1 MAVIVGDKLKLSNYS
16 YLLTRDGKGFVDN
29 LQSPERRD
37 REEKLIDAVDI
48 DWRPFRFKNFSYV
61 STSGKATYTY
71 VTEAGDLFDT
81 ERLIDW
87 ISYSYSMGKN
97 LDFYGY
103 IFHNRQTNLTIDFA
117 RPTMLTNIGW
127 VDKDSRIIGYTFWP
141 AVGSISQIKTLDKT
155 GCNNVFINSTGEIF
169 NDYKNNIASGTYA
182 HAEGYMTNA
191 SGNVSH
197 AEGFNT
203 YAEGNYSHSE
213 GVNTHASGDY
223 SHASGYNAIASG
235 SYSFAHG
242 DAVKAE
248 GTFSTAFGFHAVASG
263 SGSFATAGGYK
274 IINGEKCYTW
284 AAGTGSHAEGIASY
298 AGGDYS
304 HAEGDNSYAIGSY
317 SHAEG
322 YKTNAIGDVSH
333 SEGVSTIASGDYS
346 HAEGES
352 TESSGKDSHSEGVST
367 IASGDYSHAE
377 GSASQSTGLASHA
390 EGQLSEARGAASHT
404 EGFQTLAIGDY
415 SHAEGE
421 STTASGKDS
430 HAEGYNNTTTANYS
444 HIEGSDNRMN
454 QFSTISHV
462 EGVSNEVNNSN
473 ITHVEGESNIVNNSD
488 NSHIGGYG
496 NQITGTSSS
505 IIFGSDNTATSSTN
519 ITVFGKDNEVTA
531 KKSAVIGTLSKI
543 NSSSEYSQVFGTNSY
558 STKSYITI
566 VGNNTYSSGSYSI
579 LIGNNIGTS
588 KENSAL
594 LGTYISVGN
603 NSSVP
608 VSIGRNIFSDYESP
622 LSIGINI
629 INNGRSGSTAIGY
642 GLLLNNVNGQKFVTG
657 KFNEAL
663 PVGYQFAIGDG
674 QSNTQRHNAFVTTDN
689 NWSYVTALATYI
701 NNITTTEQNI
711 AITYETNFVHIKSF
725 NEIKRGVEGK
735 GGLENKDT
743 NTYNLNFNT
752 YILPTKRYVD
762 KLLAAKDVFRFA
774 GTFTPTDTTWTTDL
788 KDHTVRGSWKPS
800 VTPRT
805 DLDNDQ
811 QYSYSYS
818 DKDFSAG
825 AVWKVTSTGWFG
837 STYVMGGDLVIS
849 YDDAAQNNND
859 KGWAVIDTQIAFMEN
874 YGTYS
879 TYKGNGALL
888 NDSDKDLRNFFI
900 TNINLSDTGYLTY
913 TYAGILTE
921 YRTDSSSM
929 NARGLITKDG
939 DDNNKKFL
947 SNISLIRHDDRIELA
962 YTYTDFLTCYTSPAE
977 AQYTNIDVMENA
989 NLQFVYN
996 VYLSTDG
1003 ILSYSKYT
1011 MRGFKH
1017 HHHISGAYNWSY
1029 AYLSYDT
1036 GDDLTYIVS
1045 NIHFTYD
1052 GHLSYTYTVLSNL
1065 RNHHRTRTYTFPDF
1079 DNDTRTNESLRV
1091 LTNVNLDSNGN
1102 LTYTG
1107 YNVTNLL
1114 NHHHQSHTTNSYN
1127 THKTLLWDNTYLN
1140 DDGFGFIG
1148 DIQLSADGKLTY
1160 IASYVTGLRKHHD
1173 TVDMTYTVARK
1184 NGSSYTQTYNL
1195 SGAYIGKEAYLNL
1208 YDNKFGFIS
1217 YVNLDDKGTLT
1228 YTVSYVENLRT
1239 HHETYHYA
1247 PKDNTIHVDN
1257 NSNNRG
1263 TSYTGG
1269 IDDFTFVKDV
1279 NLSAEGKLTYYYQKI
1294 DKVRTHHNTKTP
1306 TTTSYI
1312 TVHKDNFTYD
1322 DSASYSSRTEVNEVK
1337 IIDNINID
1345 PYGTL
1350 TYTVSYVNQLRLHHD
1365 NQSKNSLTCAYVST
1379 HKADFEHANEK
1390 LRIDTYTGG
1399 AKSTSNPE
1407 ITEESDRILFIN
1419 NVNLSKEGKLTYT
1432 AKQIS
1437 RLRDHHDT
1445 QATTPIESPI
1455 TLHAN
1460 SNLTTSTKVTHET
1473 IDSTR
1478 TGTENSAD
1486 KDELVYIGNVHL
1498 DKSGKLT
1505 YTYTKVSK
1513 LRSHHDNISYTT
1525 VNYSV
1530 DERKVK
1536 DSSTLSDGM
1545 KIITE
1550 VNLSNK
1556 GTLSYTS
1563 YNVTNLKHH
1572 HHTLAYIHN
1581 GDTGGR
1587 NSYNYER
1594 DIDVDGAKY
1603 NATDD
1608 VDNSNRKIQFLTY
1621 AYLSSDG
1628 DLRAYYATIS
1638 NIRRHHHTL
1647 SEVDNKRAATSEQNF
1662 NAYTA
1667 IADSDSHKVLSYA
1680 WVDPYGYFTAY
1691 YYTLTNLSAHHA
1703 TGSTQGNDL
1712 TAYSWNASYTK
1723 VSDNLNSI
1731 TDGIKFVDG
1740 LYLNKNGKLTYHYTY
1755 IGHLRHH
1762 HSYEGS
1768 QSTTYDVG
1776 EFNVDGND
1784 DFGFIS
1790 GVSMTTDGRLTYTT
1804 SSISNLKSHHGTT
1817 HDFGYAYDVFTSNS
1831 EGCNSFGFISHVNL
1845 DANGHFTYKVSSI
1858 TDLRKHH
1865 SDGFPV
1871 PSTNAKGNN
1880 FVTDVSLSEN
1890 GYLTGTFGSFGYSG
1904 THNTT
1909 GDKNFSA
1916 GAEQKI
1922 NVVTGIKIDGAG
1934 QISYSYSEVKNTR
1947 NHHTTGT
1954 KTAGTDLAVISKA
1967 WSYTPFSY
1975 TAGSNAHDNAYT
1987 DAITFLDGVDL
1998 NLAGTLTYHYTKI
2011 DHLRSHHRGR
2021 FVANVDEN
2029 NIDKLGQNGHFA
2041 FIDSVSLSPE
2051 GELTATSK
2059 TVEIPNKVNDADHS
2073 DESDHS
2079 GSSAKLDH
2087 TLTIKHGANGEA
2099 TNVLTNWDGSS
2110 NATVNLNNHGTAAVS
2125 STSKTLDFSN
2135 KFYVVTGVTLD
2146 ETGYLHPSMTTYTLP
2161 TQNHHTGSITEGH
2174 FVVNAS
2180 MLPNGTLTGTTGTF
2194 GANKGTE
2201 LTGLNI
2207 CTGSSKLSVIT
2218 GATIDSDG
2226 KFSYSFGYIVDNLY
2240 HHSGSV
2246 NSSQITTS
2254 PGFSGTFKVV
2264 NRVTLNPDGQLSGDY
2279 VTITMPSQAHHTN
2292 DNKTSSSGH
2301 FISYNYIS
2309 STGTLNRT
2317 FGSFSNSHNH
2327 TGTVATRTSKGDK
2340 HTHQSGDVI
2349 VVTYNYIDS
2358 SGKVTNRYETIELKN
2373 SIFILNNNLNEIYNN
2388 PNPTYNTTFTRSLT
2402 LTQTDGTGAG
2412 SKNAT
2417 ITRLWDNIWESNVS

>member
-16 YLLTRDGKGFVDN
+16 YLLQRDGKGFVGN

-103 IFHNRQTNLTIDFA
+103 VFHNRQTNLTVDFA

-141 AVGSISQIKTLDKT
+141 AVGSISKIKTLDKT
-155 GCNNVFINSTGEIF
+155 TCDNVFINTTGEIF
-169 NDYKNNIASGTYA
+169 NDYVNNEASGTYA
-182 HAEGYMTNA
+182 HAEGYMSNA

-203 YAEGNYSHSE
+203 YAEGNYAHSE
-213 GVNTHASGDY
+213 GVSTHASGDY

-242 DAVKAE
+242 DSVKAE
-248 GTFSTAFGFHAVASG
+248 GIYSTAFGFYAVASG
-263 SGSFATAGGYK
+263 SGSFANAGGYK
-274 IINGEKCYTW
+274 IINGKKYYTW
-284 AAGTGSHAEGIASY
+284 AAGTGSHAEGIATYS
-298 AGGDYS
+298 GGDYS
-304 HAEGDNSYAIGSY
+304 HTEGDYSYATASY

-322 YKTNAIGDVSH
+322 ERTM
-333 SEGVSTIASGDYS
+333 ASGESS

-352 TESSGKDSHSEGVST
+352 TEASGKDSHSEGIST

-377 GSASQSTGLASHA
+377 GSASQSQGLASHA
-390 EGQLSEARGAASHT
+390 EGQLSDARGAASHA
-404 EGFQTLAIGDY
+404 EGFQTIAIGDY

-421 STTASGKDS
+421 STTASGNDS
-430 HAEGYNNTTTANYS
+430 HAEGYNNTTAANCS

-454 QFSTISHV
+454 EFSTISHV
-462 EGVSNEVNNSN
+462 EGYANEVNNSN
-473 ITHVEGESNIVNNSD
+473 MTHVEGESNVVTNS
-488 NSHIGGYG
+488 NTSHIGGD
-496 NQITGTSSS
+496 NNNITGTSSS
-505 IIFGSDNTATSSTN
+505 IIFGSDNKTTSSRD
-519 ITVFGKDNEVTA
+519 ITVFGVKNEVTA

-543 NSSSEYSQVFGTNSY
+543 QSDANYSQIFGTNSY
-558 STKSYITI
+558 STKSYVTI

-579 LIGNNIGTS
+579 LIGDNIGTA
-588 KENSAL
+588 KENSTL

-608 VSIGRNIFSDYESP
+608 VSVGRNIFSDYESP

-629 INNGRSGSTAIGY
+629 TNNGRSGSTTIGY
-642 GLLLNNVNGQKFVTG
+642 GLLLNNVNGQKFITG

-663 PVGYQFAIGDG
+663 PVGYQFALGDG
-674 QSNTQRHNAFVTTDN
+674 TDNSHRHNAFVTTDN
-689 NWSYVTALATYI
+689 NWTYITALATYI
-701 NNITTTEQNI
+701 NNITFTEQNV

-725 NEIKRGVEGK
+725 NDITRGI
-735 GGLENKDT
+735 GGNAGLGNKDT

-752 YILPTKRYVD
+752 YVLPTKRYVD

-774 GTFTPTDTTWTTDL
+774 GTFTPTDTTWTTNT
-788 KDHTVRGSWKPS
+788 KDHTVRGSWNPS
-800 VTPRT
+800 VAPR
-805 DLDNDQ
+805 DDQDNDE

-849 YDDAAQNNND
+849 YDDAAISTND

-913 TYAGILTE
+913 TYAGILAE

-929 NARGLITKDG
+929 NARGLITKTG
-939 DDNNKKFL
+939 KDNNKKFL

-962 YTYTDFLTCYTSPAE
+962 YTYSDFYSCYTTPGE
-977 AQYTNIDVMENA
+977 AQYTNIDVMENE
-989 NLQFVYN
+989 NLQFVYD
-996 VYLSTDG
+996 VYLSPDG

-1017 HHHISGAYNWSY
+1017 HHHLSNAYNWSY

-1079 DNDTRTNESLRV
+1079 NNDTRTNEPLRV

-1114 NHHHQSHTTNSYN
+1114 NHHHQSNDTNSYN
-1127 THKTLLWDNTYLN
+1127 VHKALTSSDDNKLSFVENFYMSI
-1140 DDGFGFIG
+1140 DGRI
-1148 DIQLSADGKLTY
+1148 
-1160 IASYVTGLRKHHD
+1160 SYRVSTVDNLRTHHD

-1184 NGSSYTQTYNL
+1184 NGTSYTQTYNL
-1195 SGAYIGKEAYLNL
+1195 SGAYVGEEAYLNL
-1208 YDNKFGFIS
+1208 YDNKFGFVS

-1228 YTVSYVENLRT
+1228 YQVSYVENLRT
-1239 HHETYHYA
+1239 HHESYHYV
-1247 PKDNTIHVDN
+1247 PRDNTIHVDN
-1257 NSNNRG
+1257 NANNRG
-1263 TSYTGG
+1263 TSYTEG

-1306 TTTSYI
+1306 TATSYI
-1312 TVHKDNFTYD
+1312 TLHKDNFTYD
-1322 DSASYSSRTEVNEVK
+1322 DSPSYSSRTEVNEVK

-1350 TYTVSYVNQLRLHHD
+1350 TYTVSYLNQLRLHHD

-1379 HKADFEHANEK
+1379 HKADFEHVDEK
-1390 LRIDTYTGG
+1390 LHIDTYSGG
-1399 AKSTSNPE
+1399 DKSTSNPE
-1407 ITEESDRILFIN
+1407 ITDETDRILFIN

-1432 AKQIS
+1432 TKQIS

-1445 QATTPIESPI
+1445 QNETPTASPI
-1455 TLHAN
+1455 SLHN
-1460 SNLTTSTKVTHET
+1460 ETNLSTATEVTHSNINNVRTNT
-1473 IDSTR
+1473 I
-1478 TGTENSAD
+1478 NAND
-1486 KDELVYIGNVHL
+1486 KDEIVYIGNVHL
-1498 DKSGKLT
+1498 DKHGKLT

-1513 LRSHHDNISYTT
+1513 LRSHHDNLSYRT
-1525 VNYSV
+1525 VNYDV
-1530 DERKVK
+1530 DLRKVTG
-1536 DSSTLSDGM
+1536 SANLSDGM

-1550 VNLSNK
+1550 VNLSNN
-1556 GTLSYTS
+1556 GALSYTS
-1563 YNVTNLKHH
+1563 YNVINLKHH
-1572 HHTLAYIHN
+1572 HHTLSYIHN
-1581 GDTGGR
+1581 TASDGR
-1587 NSYNYER
+1587 TSYYHER
-1594 DIDVDGAKY
+1594 DIDVDGSKCDT
-1603 NATDD
+1603 TDT

-1628 DLRAYYATIS
+1628 DLRAYYATIA

-1647 SEVDNKRAATSEQNF
+1647 GPIHNISTDTGSRRNTDEYDF
-1662 NAYTA
+1662 NAYTSTSA
-1667 IADSDSHKVLSYA
+1667 SDSHRVLSYA
-1680 WVDPYGYFTAY
+1680 WVNPYGYFVSY
-1691 YYTLTNLSAHHA
+1691 YCTLSNLSAHHD
-1703 TGSTQGNDL
+1703 TGYSKGNDL
-1712 TAYSWNASYTK
+1712 TVYSWSSSYTS
-1723 VSDNLNSI
+1723 VDNNLNSI
-1731 TDGIKFVDG
+1731 TDGINFVDG
-1740 LYLNKNGKLTYHYTY
+1740 VNLNTNGKLTYHYTY
-1755 IGHLRHH
+1755 IGQLRYH
-1762 HSYEGS
+1762 HSYKDTTVKG
-1768 QSTTYDVG
+1768 QTTGNTTTYNVG
-1776 EFNVDGND
+1776 EYNGSGDDG
-1784 DFGFIS
+1784 FGFIS
-1790 GVSMTTDGRLTYTT
+1790 GVSMTKDGRLTYTT
-1804 SSISNLKSHHGTT
+1804 SSITNLKTHHGTT

-1865 SDGFPV
+1865 SDGFPTT
-1871 PSTNAKGNN
+1871 STAFGGNN

-1890 GYLTGTFGSFGYSG
+1890 GHLSGTFGSFGYSG
-1904 THNTT
+1904 THNTS

-1954 KTAGTDLAVISKA
+1954 KTPGTDLNVISKA
-1967 WSYTPFSY
+1967 WSYTPISY
-1975 TAGSNAHDNAYT
+1975 TAGSKAHDNAYT
-1987 DAITFLDGVDL
+1987 DAITFLDGV
-1998 NLAGTLTYHYTKI
+1998 NLDSAGTLTYHYTKI

-2021 FVANVDEN
+2021 FVANVDED

-2041 FIDSVSLSPE
+2041 FVDSISLSPE

-2059 TVEIPNKVNDADHS
+2059 TVEIPDKVNDANHS

-2079 GSSAKLDH
+2079 GSTAKFDH
-2087 TLTIKHGANGEA
+2087 TLTIKHGKYGVS
-2099 TNVLTNWDGSS
+2099 TSVLDKWDGSS
-2110 NATVNLNNHGTAAVS
+2110 DATVDLNNHGTKPVKTDAEVKLGFE
-2125 STSKTLDFSN
+2125 STFN
-2135 KFYVVTGVTLD
+2135 VVTDVKLD
-2146 ETGYLHPSMTTYTLP
+2146 STGYLSPTITPFTIPTRSHHTSETKDSLRTFTINTLKNTDANNSINVITGITTTSDGHITATTTKIIDKL
-2161 TQNHHTGSITEGH
+2161 NHHTNDTKTSSSGNFISYSYIS
-2174 FVVNAS
+2174 ND
-2180 MLPNGTLTGTTGTF
+2180 GTLNRTFGTF
-2194 GANKGTE
+2194 GSNSGTQ

-2207 CTGSSKLSVIT
+2207 CAGSAKLAVIT
-2218 GATIDSDG
+2218 GATIDSNG
-2226 KFSYSFGYIVDNLY
+2226 KFTYSFGYIIDNLY
-2240 HHSGSV
+2240 HHGQNNVTTGNFVSGVSL
-2246 NSSQITTS
+2246 STS
-2254 PGFSGTFKVV
+2254 GVLTRSYGNF
-2264 NRVTLNPDGQLSGDY
+2264 
-2279 VTITMPSQAHHTN
+2279 TN
-2292 DNKTSSSGH
+2292 D
-2301 FISYNYIS
+2301 
-2309 STGTLNRT
+2309 
-2317 FGSFSNSHNH
+2317 HNH

-2349 VVTYNYIDS
+2349 VLTYNYIDG
-2358 SGKVTNRYETIELKN
+2358 SGKITNRYETIELKN
-2373 SIFILNNNLNEIYNN
+2373 SIFTLNDLQNN
-2388 PNPTYNTTFTRSLT
+2388 PTATCNTTFTRSLT

-2417 ITRLWDNIWESNVS
+2417 ITRLWDNVWESNVT